1 MRVIESEY
9 WTLNSLGIYCMRFAN
24 YAERCRNATD
34 AGLVYVMKDA
44 RAAMLANP
52 DGVKAGYYADEIN
65 YCADELARRDRGGR
79 RKMPTAEQIAM
90 TSAALDIWQRLDD

>member
-52 DGVKAGYYADEIN
+52 DGVKAGYYADEISM
-65 YCADELARRDRGGR
+65 AGMELNRRRN
-79 RKMPTAEQIAM
+79 TI
-90 TSAALDIWQRLDD
+90 